1 MTRAELELAIQ
12 KARAKIVELALA
24 EVGYHEKA
32 TNAQLDDPTANS
44 GSNNWN
50 KYAAFIDEFR
60 KQGLN
65 FYNGLKNIGP
75 VADWCDIF
83 VDNRFIVAFGIL
95 LAMQMLYQPSDSCG
109 AGCEFSAGYFRAAG
123 AWLDRSGTPT
133 PGDQIFFGA
142 KKAETH
148 TGLVVERDDTYVW
161 TVEGNSGNAVQR
173 KQYRRDDAR
182 IAGYGVPNYAVVAHL
197 FVEQEP
203 DPDTPLQDDVDVEP
217 TNERDRLLAI
227 LGDRW
232 IGTYRDLPDWAR
244 PEAMEL
250 IKLGALKGTKP
261 VEDPEDTAIGATL
274 SFVRSLII
282 ALRTVKALAGAADKA
297 ALAEALAEVAEALKE

>member
-1 MTRAELELAIQ
+1 MAKVEQELAIQ
-12 KARAKIVELALA
+12 KAREKIVKLALA

-50 KYAAFIDEFR
+50 KYAAEIDAYRE
-60 KQGLN
+60 QGLN
-65 FYNGLKNIGP
+65 FYNGRKNIGP

-83 VDNRFIVAFGIL
+83 SDRNFIKAFGIN
-95 LAMQMLYQPSDSCG
+95 LAMQVLYQPSDSCG
-109 AGCEFSAGYFRAAG
+109 AGCEYSAGYFRAAG
-123 AWLDRSGTPT
+123 AWLDRSGSPT
-133 PGDQIFFGA
+133 PGDQIFFGP
-142 KKAETH
+142 KKDETH
-148 TGLVVERDDTYVW
+148 TGIAVDVDDVYVW

-173 KQYRRDDAR
+173 KKYRRDDSY

-203 DPDTPLQDDVDVEP
+203 TPGTPIADDVEP

-227 LGDRW
+227 LDDRW

-244 PEAMEL
+244 PEVMEM

-282 ALRTVKALAGAADKA
+282 ALRTIKALAVAADKV
-297 ALAEALAEVAEALKE
+297 ALAEALEAAAATLKQ